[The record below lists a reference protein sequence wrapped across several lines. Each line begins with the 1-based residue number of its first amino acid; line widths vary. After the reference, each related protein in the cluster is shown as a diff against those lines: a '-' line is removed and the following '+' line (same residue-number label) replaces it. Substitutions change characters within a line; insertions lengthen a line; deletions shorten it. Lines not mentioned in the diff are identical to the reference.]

1 MRPDTGFAPDGPDVV
16 RKSEGVPNRVRVIVV
31 GAGEVGFDI
40 AKMLSSEGHDVVVI
54 DRDLARVNA
63 VREKLDAM
71 AMQGNGAAS
80 ETLKEAGVERSDMMI
95 AVTTVDEVNIIA
107 CMMADRLGVETTIA
121 RIRSDEYTDTT
132 SILRAGDFGIDMVI
146 HPEESAAE
154 EAARLIRRAGATDAL
169 AFADGRLQLLGM
181 KITRNSPVLGKRL
194 SEISGSASHLHY
206 RLMAIKRGGRTIL
219 PRGKQKLMLDDQIF
233 LLALTEDAEALSKV
247 MLGGDRQKIHHV
259 MILGGGHVG
268 ARLARS
274 LAVVRKKSIKVI
286 EPNPDRARR
295 LAEALP
301 NVLVLNGDPT
311 DIDLLAA
318 EGLAE
323 MDAIAAVTDNEESNL
338 VACLM
343 AKHLGVRKTV
353 GLLSKRAYIPIS
365 QTIGLDAAIN
375 VKLAVSSEVSRFLRG
390 KHVLSVATIH
400 GVDAEILELRPEAGS
415 AITQGPLKDVELP
428 QGTLVGAVIHKDR
441 VEIAT
446 GTTHLTPQSSAIVFS
461 LPHLTST
468 IEAYFN
474 SR

>member
-1 MRPDTGFAPDGPDVV
+1 MRVV
-16 RKSEGVPNRVRVIVV
+16 VV

-40 AKMLSSEGHDVVVI
+40 AKMLSSEKHDVVVVE
-54 DRDLARVNA
+54 RDPGRVNA
-63 VREKLDAM
+63 VREKLDVM
-71 AMQGNGAAS
+71 AIQGNGAAS
-80 ETLKEAGVERSDMMI
+80 ETLKEAGVEQADMII

-121 RIRSDEYTDTT
+121 RIRTDEYTDTS
-132 SILRAGDFGIDMVI
+132 SILRAGDFGIDFVI

-181 KITRNSPVLGKRL
+181 KITRSSPVLGRRL
-194 SEISGSASHLHY
+194 SEIAGSAADLHY

-219 PRGKQKLMLDDQIF
+219 PRGDQKLLLDDQVFI
-233 LLALTEDAEALSKV
+233 LTLTEDAESVSKL
-247 MLGGDRQKIHHV
+247 MLGRDRQKIDHV

-274 LAVVRKKSIKVI
+274 LCVVRKKSIKLI
-286 EPNPDRARR
+286 EQDPDRARR

-323 MDAIAAVTDNEESNL
+323 MDAVAAVTDVEESNL

-343 AKHLGVRKTV
+343 AKHLGVPKTV

-375 VKLAVSSEVSRFLRG
+375 VKLAVSAEVSRFLRG

-400 GVDAEILELRPEAGS
+400 GIDAEILELQAEEGAS
-415 AITQGPLKDVELP
+415 ITNGPLRDLKVP
-428 QGTLVGAVIHKDR
+428 HGTLIGATIGKET

-446 GTTHLTPQSSAIVFS
+446 GETVITPGTSAIIFT
-461 LPHLTST
+461 LPQMTEK
-468 IEAYFN
+468 IEAFFN
-474 SR
+474 QS

>member
-1 MRPDTGFAPDGPDVV
+1 M
-16 RKSEGVPNRVRVIVV
+16 RVIVV
-31 GAGEVGFDI
+31 GAGEVGFDV
-40 AKMLSSEGHDVVVI
+40 ARMLSSEGHDVIVI
-54 DRDLARVNA
+54 DRDLDRVNA

-71 AMQGNGAAS
+71 ALQGNGAAS
-80 ETLKEAGVERSDMMI
+80 ETLKEAGVDRADMMI

-121 RIRSDEYTDTT
+121 RIRSDEYTDTS

-181 KITRNSPVLGKRL
+181 KVNRSSPVLGKRL
-194 SEISGSASHLHY
+194 SEISSSATGNLHY

-219 PRGKQKLMLDDQIF
+219 PRGNQKLMIDDQIF
-233 LLALTEDAEALSKV
+233 LLAFTEDAEALSKA
-247 MLGGDRQKIHHV
+247 MLGRDRQKIDHV

-274 LAVVRKKSIKVI
+274 LAVVRKKSIKLI
-286 EPNPDRARR
+286 EPNIDRARR

-301 NVLVLNGDPT
+301 NVLVLHGDPT

-323 MDAIAAVTDNEESNL
+323 MDALAAVTDDEESNL

-390 KHVLSVATIH
+390 KHVLSVASIH
-400 GVDAEILELRPEAGS
+400 GVDAEILELRADEGS
-415 AITQGPLKDVELP
+415 AITGGPLKDVTVP
-428 QGTLVGAVIHKDR
+428 QGTLIGAVIRKDS

-446 GTTHLTPQSSAIVFS
+446 GNTLITPGTSAIVFS
-461 LPHLTST
+461 LPHMTAK
-468 IEAYFN
+468 IERLFN

>member
-1 MRPDTGFAPDGPDVV
+1 MH
-16 RKSEGVPNRVRVIVV
+16 VIVV
-31 GAGEVGFDI
+31 GAGEVGFDV
-40 AKMLSSEGHDVVVI
+40 AQMLSGEGHDVVVI
-54 DRDLARVNA
+54 ERDADRVAA
-63 VREKLDAM
+63 VREKLDVM
-71 AMQGNGAAS
+71 AVRGNGAAS
-80 ETLKEAGVERSDMMI
+80 ETLKEARVDRTDMLI

-121 RIRSDEYTDTT
+121 RIRSDEYTDTE
-132 SILRAGDFGIDMVI
+132 SVLRAGDFGIDFVI

-181 KITRNSPVLGKRL
+181 KITRNSPVLGRRL
-194 SEISGSASHLHY
+194 SEITGSSADLHY
-206 RLMAIKRGGRTIL
+206 RLMAIRRGGRTIL
-219 PRGKQKLMLDDQIF
+219 PRGDQKLLVDDQVF
-233 LLALTEDAEALSKV
+233 LLSFTDDAEEVSRI
-247 MLGGDRQKIHHV
+247 MLGHARQKIDHV

-274 LAVVRKKSIKVI
+274 LSAVRKKSVKLI
-286 EPNPDRARR
+286 ERDPDRARR

-323 MDAIAAVTDNEESNL
+323 MDALAAVTDAEESNL

-375 VKLAVSSEVSRFLRG
+375 VKLAVSAEVSRFLRG

-400 GVDAEILELRPEAGS
+400 GVDAEILELRADAGS
-415 AITQGPLKDVELP
+415 TITGGSLSQIDVPRGALI
-428 QGTLVGAVIHKDR
+428 GAVIDGDR
-441 VEIAT
+441 IEIAT
-446 GTTHLTPQSSAIVFS
+446 GQTVIGPGQSAIIFS
-461 LPHLTST
+461 LPHLTT
-468 IEAYFN
+468 KVERLFDGK
-474 SR
+474 